1 MRNCIALKKVVQ
13 LKIISAPKRGGD
25 IPCRVLSRACCAR
38 SVACGERTVAR
49 TSHRLIISRRSA
61 RHEHIGGRLLV
72 TTAIA
77 VGTLYVGA
85 WRAEA
90 DFVPSWVRASG
101 PDLGER
107 CS

>member
-1 MRNCIALKKVVQ
+1 
-13 LKIISAPKRGGD
+13 
-25 IPCRVLSRACCAR
+25 
-38 SVACGERTVAR
+38 
-49 TSHRLIISRRSA
+49 
-61 RHEHIGGRLLV
+61 V

-107 CS
+107 CSSGPGATTASADCLSKLTSCKESEFFLLESPDGVARPQPRTTTQGRRIMQMQKQWVK